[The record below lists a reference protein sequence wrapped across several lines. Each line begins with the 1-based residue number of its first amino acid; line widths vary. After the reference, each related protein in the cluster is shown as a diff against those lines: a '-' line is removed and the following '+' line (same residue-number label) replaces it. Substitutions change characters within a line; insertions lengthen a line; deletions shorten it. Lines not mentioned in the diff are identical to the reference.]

1 MGREWKPNQDAKVR
15 SNRPRYPSG
24 QPRREDPRATVLLRR
39 IRQFA
44 RHEPAIIEKGKR
56 VALDPR
62 LGSFLGRM
70 AIQKKLTNAEA
81 AAGWV
86 YARIVADFHW
96 ATDAKPLNPRS
107 QAYERAFRAKKNRD
121 WESMEVA
128 EAAREA
134 VEAYH
139 ETKKLFPSGSYQRLV
154 ERAAIED
161 EEIPAHQH
169 HDLAMMLRR
178 LAAQWNML

>member
-1 MGREWKPNQDAKVR
+1 MSRYQATKSSRPKKAG
-15 SNRPRYPSG
+15 PRYPSG
-24 QPRREDPRATVLLRR
+24 DLRPEDPRANGILRR
-39 IRQFA
+39 IRAYA